1 MSDVQL
7 SRLIAPAFYP
17 VHADVKAGRHRH
29 YWLKGGR
36 GSTKSTFIGLE
47 IILGLM
53 RDPAANAIVYRKVA
67 GTLQESVYAQLAWC
81 IHALGADA
89 YWRLGKS
96 PMELTYRPTGQRVL
110 FRGADDPQKS
120 KSIKLSRGYFKFLWF
135 EELTEFSGMEEIRTV
150 TQSVIRGGGPTVVF
164 YSYNPPK
171 SARAWVNAEAT
182 VPRPDRMVHH
192 STYLDVPPAWLGEA
206 FLAEADLL
214 RRANETAYRHAYLG
228 EATGTGGQVFDNLV
242 LRPIPPEERARFDRL
257 RHGLDFGF
265 ATDPDA
271 YVQMHYDAPRRT
283 LYLLREYY
291 ATHNSFDRL
300 SEAVRALCGG
310 EAVTADA
317 ADPRAIHEL
326 RLRGLRVYGAKK
338 GRGSVE
344 HGLRWLQER
353 AAIVIDPGTCPNA
366 AREFAG
372 YEYDRDRQGAL
383 RADYPDRD
391 NHCIDA
397 ARYGLEDIMAQ
408 RSLRTLGGLEF

>member
-1 MSDVQL
+1 MPDVKL
-7 SRLIAPAFYP
+7 SKLMAPAFYT
-17 VHADVKAGRHRH
+17 VHAAVRAGRYRH

-47 IILGLM
+47 IILGVM
-53 RDPAANAIVYRKVA
+53 RDPEANAIVYRMVA
-67 GTLQESVYAQLAWC
+67 GTLLESVYAQLAWC
-81 IHALGADA
+81 IHALGADM

-96 PMELTYRPTGQRVL
+96 PMELTYQPTGQRVL

-120 KSIKLSRGYFKFLWF
+120 KSIKLHKGYFKFLWF
-135 EELTEFSGMEEIRTV
+135 EELTEFAGMEEIRTI
-150 TQSVIRGGGPTVVF
+150 TQSVVRGGGPVAIF

-171 SARAWVNAEAT
+171 SAQNWVNAEAM
-182 VPRPDRMVHH
+182 VPRPDRLTHH

-206 FLAEADLL
+206 FLAEAELL
-214 RRANETAYRHAYLG
+214 RQANETAYRHAYLG
-228 EATGTGGQVFDNLV
+228 EVTGTGGAVFDNV
-242 LRPIPPEERARFDRL
+242 VVRAIPEEERARLGAL

-271 YVQMHYDAPRRT
+271 YVQLHYDAPRRT
-283 LYLLREYY
+283 LYVLREYY

-300 SEAVRALCGG
+300 AEAVRALAGG
-310 EAVTADA
+310 AAVTADA
-317 ADPRAIHEL
+317 ADPRAIHGL

-344 HGLRWLQER
+344 HGLRWLQEL
-353 AAIVIDPGTCPNA
+353 AAIVIDPATCPNA
-366 AREFAG
+366 AREFSG
-372 YEYDRDRQGAL
+372 YEYDRDRGGAF

-397 ARYGLEDIMAQ
+397 ARYGLEAVC
-408 RSLRTLGGLEF
+408 LGKKWLY